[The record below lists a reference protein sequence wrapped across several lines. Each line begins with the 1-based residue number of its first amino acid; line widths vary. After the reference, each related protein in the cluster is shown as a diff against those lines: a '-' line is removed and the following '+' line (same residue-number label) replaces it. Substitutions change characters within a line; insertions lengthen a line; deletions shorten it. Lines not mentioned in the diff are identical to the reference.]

1 MCGMHRRVRILR
13 QEGELNHMKKPRIGI
28 TASCKDSDPA
38 QPFVQDTYIDS
49 IRRAG
54 GEPILLYYNQPAP
67 DLSTLDGIL
76 FSGGVD
82 IEPALYGCDKE
93 PECGEIQPWRDAYEL
108 PLCRAAVEADLPV
121 MGICRGA
128 QVINVALGGTL
139 IQHLPKW
146 TPIKHDAGA
155 THAVKLYGPSLVRKI
170 AGTDHAIVN
179 SFHHQAAAQP
189 APGLAVTAVSEGGTV
204 EALEDPTK
212 RFLLATQWHPERMT
226 EDAFALGLFEAFV
239 GEAAK

>member
-1 MCGMHRRVRILR
+1 
-13 QEGELNHMKKPRIGI
+13 MKKPRIGI
-28 TASCKDSDPA
+28 AATCRDGDPTK
-38 QPFVQDTYIDS
+38 PYVQETYIES

-82 IEPALYGCDKE
+82 IEPALYGCDRE
-93 PECGEIQPWRDAYEL
+93 SECGDIHPWRDAYEL

-139 IQHLPKW
+139 HQDIPGHRALSEDLDRLHPSR
-146 TPIKHDAGA
+146 TVDPMLTA
-155 THAVKLYGPSLVRKI
+155 LYGEEFI
-170 AGTDHAIVN
+170 IN
-179 SFHHQAAAQP
+179 SSHHQAVDRPGEGFRPVQW
-189 APGLAVTAVSEGGTV
+189 APDGTV
-204 EALEDPTK
+204 EAIRHETLPL
-212 RFLLATQWHPERMT
+212 FGVQWHPERLRDPT
-226 EDAFALGLFEAFV
+226 DGWKLLQRWLDGLREQNDCM
-239 GEAAK
+239 

>member
-139 IQHLPKW
+139 IQHLP
-146 TPIKHDAGA
+146 
-155 THAVKLYGPSLVRKI
+155 SLVRKI

-189 APGLAVTAVSEGGTV
+189 APGLVVTAVSEGGTV